1 MLIKTFRRWIEWIRQ
16 YRIESKIDPEW
27 LAAFYTAN
35 REMIEGKPSESDEPD
50 EDEPDEDD
58 Q

>member
-27 LAAFYTAN
+27 LAAFYAAN

-50 EDEPDEDD
+50 EDD